1 MSILSYFYCAH
12 CLLILFADRIVVA
25 YLSYR
30 DRYVQR
36 TSHMVQ
42 RKEFLQ
48 NNQHPADE
56 LSSKNVFK
64 E

>member
-1 MSILSYFYCAH
+1 MSLSYCIFVPVYC
-12 CLLILFADRIVVA
+12 RWK
-25 YLSYR
+25 YS